1 MRLGF
6 GSGLGLCVGF
16 GFGLG
21 LRLGLGRGLGLG
33 VELGLCSGL
42 ELKGPPILG
51 EVSHEVPPLPPS
63 LSRAGKSLPLVL
75 RWPGV
80 GLQA

>member
-16 GFGLG
+16 GVGLG
-21 LRLGLGRGLGLG
+21 VRLGLGRGLGLG
-33 VELGLCSGL
+33 VDLGLCSGL
-42 ELKGPPILG
+42 ELKGPPVLG

-63 LSRAGKSLPLVL
+63 LSRAGKSLPLVY
-75 RWPGV
+75 G
-80 GLQA
+80 GQG